1 MHRKRTVRGPRRQ
14 RRKVSRQTAR
24 ARADAALI
32 TDALRDAGL
41 PLTLDELAQRL
52 GRTTRAARARLDAE
66 LDSLVRAGEI
76 VRNRRG
82 EYCLREFL
90 PLIVG
95 TVSAHRDGHGF
106 VMPDDRTT
114 PIFLPPRQMLEV
126 MHGDRVAVRRTGTD
140 LRGRPEG
147 AIVKILERKTQQ
159 IVGRLYEE
167 AGIFF
172 VVPDNPRITHRV
184 LIPRDRLENARAGQ
198 IVLVKLIEQPSKT
211 AQPVGHVTRVLG
223 EHAAPGME
231 TEIAIHSHGLPFEF
245 PPDALQEAERF
256 GTHVSAAAKRDR
268 EDLRDLAFVT
278 IDGEDARDFDDA
290 VWCEPVRGGWRLIVA
305 IADVA
310 AYVTPG
316 SALDREAQHR
326 GSSVYFPNRVLPM
339 LPEALSNGLCSLNPD
354 VDRLCLACEMR
365 VNQAGKVTRSRF
377 FEAVIRSRARL
388 TYTKVAAYLA
398 NPAAVED
405 QDVHAVGPLLNDL
418 YNVFRALYAARL
430 ERGALELDVPELK
443 VQFDAHGRVA
453 AFVEHARN
461 DAHRLIE
468 ECMIAANVQ
477 AARFLKRHKIPTLYR
492 VHGPPEEER
501 LEQLRLFLQGFGI
514 HLPRDRPLE
523 PGDLAAVLKQVVG
536 REEAELIGT
545 VIVRSLPH
553 AAYQPEN
560 IGHFG
565 LALKE
570 YVHFTSPIRRYPDL
584 IVHRGIRHVLHGGDA
599 DSFVESLEQLG
610 LHCSFTERRAEE
622 ATRDALS
629 WLKCQYMQDKIGE
642 EFDVIVTGVVDFGL
656 FVRVKG
662 LQIDGLIHV
671 SGLGADYF
679 TRDRSGFRMVAAR
692 SGRVFKLGDHLRVRL
707 VNVLIDERKIDFEL
721 AEARAEL
728 ANAPRRLRSPW
739 QRRRGRR

>member
-1 MHRKRTVRGPRRQ
+1 RR
-14 RRKVSRQTAR
+14 S
-24 ARADAALI
+24 
-32 TDALRDAGL
+32 
-41 PLTLDELAQRL
+41 
-52 GRTTRAARARLDAE
+52 
-66 LDSLVRAGEI
+66 S
-76 VRNRRG
+76 
-82 EYCLREFL
+82 
-90 PLIVG
+90 
-95 TVSAHRDGHGF
+95 
-106 VMPDDRTT
+106 
-114 PIFLPPRQMLEV
+114 
-126 MHGDRVAVRRTGTD
+126 D
-140 LRGRPEG
+140 L
-147 AIVKILERKTQQ
+147 
-159 IVGRLYEE
+159 
-167 AGIFF
+167 
-172 VVPDNPRITHRV
+172 
-184 LIPRDRLENARAGQ
+184 
-198 IVLVKLIEQPSKT
+198 
-211 AQPVGHVTRVLG
+211 
-223 EHAAPGME
+223 
-231 TEIAIHSHGLPFEF
+231 
-245 PPDALQEAERF
+245 
-256 GTHVSAAAKRDR
+256 
-268 EDLRDLAFVT
+268 DLRDLAFVT

-492 VHGPPEEER
+492 VHGRPEEER

-560 IGHFG
+560 I
-565 LALKE
+565 
-570 YVHFTSPIRRYPDL
+570 
-584 IVHRGIRHVLHGGDA
+584 
-599 DSFVESLEQLG
+599 
-610 LHCSFTERRAEE
+610 
-622 ATRDALS
+622 
-629 WLKCQYMQDKIGE
+629 
-642 EFDVIVTGVVDFGL
+642 
-656 FVRVKG
+656 
-662 LQIDGLIHV
+662 
-671 SGLGADYF
+671 
-679 TRDRSGFRMVAAR
+679 
-692 SGRVFKLGDHLRVRL
+692 
-707 VNVLIDERKIDFEL
+707 
-721 AEARAEL
+721 
-728 ANAPRRLRSPW
+728 
-739 QRRRGRR
+739 